1 MISIRDRYV
10 SAPIRKEKFLQYG
23 NKSHLPWTHQQIFF
37 SNDASLVD
45 ELIIK
50 KPRSLAVKV
59 FCPLCVPPLQ
69 SKSKGQD
76 LFDQIMYHIDL
87 VESDY
92 FGMQFM
98 DTEHVSVRKQAA
110 SKLLRPMPVS
120 HLDHV
125 TSYLLFCF
133 HKKKKKSLSLAAL
146 VGHGQAHKETD
157 PR

>member
-1 MISIRDRYV
+1 
-10 SAPIRKEKFLQYG
+10 
-23 NKSHLPWTHQQIFF
+23 
-37 SNDASLVD
+37 
-45 ELIIK
+45 
-50 KPRSLAVKV
+50 
-59 FCPLCVPPLQ
+59 
-69 SKSKGQD
+69 
-76 LFDQIMYHIDL
+76 MYHIDL

-98 DTEHVSVRKQAA
+98 DTEHVSVRKQVA

-120 HLDHV
+120 RLDHV

-146 VGHGQAHKETD
+146 VGHGQAYKETD